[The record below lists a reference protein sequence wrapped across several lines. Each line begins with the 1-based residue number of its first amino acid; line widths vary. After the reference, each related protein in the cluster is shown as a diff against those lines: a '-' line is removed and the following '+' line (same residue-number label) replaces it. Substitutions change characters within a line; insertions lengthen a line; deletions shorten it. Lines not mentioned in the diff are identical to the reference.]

1 MVRAI
6 PRVSIIIP
14 CWNGA
19 ALLGE
24 AIESCLEQTWRN
36 WEIIVIDNGST
47 DESLT
52 VARRY
57 ESPSVIVLECRHKGA
72 SAARNVG
79 LKRACGDFIQFLDA
93 DDVLDRDK
101 IQTQVERLVSGP
113 ASCIASGAWAR
124 FRHDRSEANFI
135 VQPVWRDLEPVE
147 FLTAAWLGG
156 GMMANF
162 AWLAPRSVI
171 ARAGFWNERLS
182 VNDDGEF
189 FCRVV
194 LASSGILY
202 CDDARGYY
210 RTLAVPSISKRRDR
224 DALVSSFESIDLSC
238 KSVLERCTSMR
249 ASKACAAYYQS
260 FAFNTYPASPDLV
273 EMAEHR
279 VGQLGGS
286 DLMFCGGRTTNLV
299 SRWFGWKMAR
309 RCQWLKS
316 KLLTPSKALWE
327 GDPDW
332 V

>member
-1 MVRAI
+1 
-6 PRVSIIIP
+6 
-14 CWNGA
+14 
-19 ALLGE
+19 
-24 AIESCLEQTWRN
+24 
-36 WEIIVIDNGST
+36 
-47 DESLT
+47 
-52 VARRY
+52 
-57 ESPSVIVLECRHKGA
+57 
-72 SAARNVG
+72 
-79 LKRACGDFIQFLDA
+79 
-93 DDVLDRDK
+93 
-101 IQTQVERLVSGP
+101 
-113 ASCIASGAWAR
+113 
-124 FRHDRSEANFI
+124 
-135 VQPVWRDLEPVE
+135 
-147 FLTAAWLGG
+147 
-156 GMMANF
+156 MANF

-224 DALVSSFESIDLSC
+224 DALVSSFGGRLTCHVRVSWNGALP
-238 KSVLERCTSMR
+238 MR

-309 RCQWLKS
+309 RCQRLKS